1 MLIVKRPD
9 DEYVNALKPGS
20 PEHRLLN
27 YVLLQYPNA
36 KAADTAR
43 ESFTAQR
50 LFRSVQVD
58 ISGEFSAAPNDP
70 YFAPSQSSPLNKQWG
85 MSALNL
91 PAAWDIQNGFAYV
104 GVVDN
109 GIQRYHPDLGED
121 RSGNVRA
128 HFSGAWIFSPPAF
141 STAPSAAEFSEDY
154 QPITLNGAL
163 VAGHGSHVAGIIAAT
178 TNNAAGVSGACQNCS
193 SAIAKA
199 SDGTVPQG
207 S

>member
-1 MLIVKRPD
+1 MLIVERPD

-91 PAAWDIQNGFAYV
+91 PAAWDIQNGFAYI

-109 GIQRYHPDLGED
+109 GIQRYHPDLGND
-121 RSGNVRA
+121 RSGNARA
-128 HFSGAWIFSPPAF
+128 HFSGAGYFRHPHFRPRLLPLNLARTTSQLR
-141 STAPSAAEFSEDY
+141 STALWLQAMGL
-154 QPITLNGAL
+154 TLLA
-163 VAGHGSHVAGIIAAT
+163 
-178 TNNAAGVSGACQNCS
+178 S
-193 SAIAKA
+193 SQRQQTMPRAYR
-199 SDGTVPQG
+199 VPVKTAR
-207 S
+207 